1 MQDCVCTLLVGLKHY
16 ESPADSAADSAAMI
30 GTDNDDSMCN
40 ICLQEVDCRSEAFV
54 VLKCAHKFHECC
66 ATRYETVAKKTFFQ
80 SDSGDWLPCPKCKK
94 TMPDMLCEEA
104 NTLGSVIEVVE
115 APVKQQ
121 KYQQASERKRQKQ
134 QQDEDKA
141 APEDTETKT
150 TKQQNQQARKRDEAA
165 EAAASKRDE
174 DKEAAAANKRDEA
187 AEAAASKP
195 DEAAEASASKPD
207 EAADRA
213 ASKRDEDKEAAKAAA
228 SKRDEAA
235 KAAASKPDEAA
246 KAAASSSTPAK
257 KADELFGDCKLL
269 CEFAAIIATRIES
282 G

>member
-30 GTDNDDSMCN
+30 GTDNDDSMCS

-94 TMPDMLCEEA
+94 TVPDMLCEEA
-104 NTLGSVIEVVE
+104 NTLGSVIEVGE
-115 APVKQQ
+115 TPAKRQ

-174 DKEAAAANKRDEA
+174 DKEAA
-187 AEAAASKP
+187 
-195 DEAAEASASKPD
+195 
-207 EAADRA
+207 
-213 ASKRDEDKEAAKAAA
+213 KAAA

-246 KAAASSSTPAK
+246 KAAASGSTPAK
-257 KADELFGDCKLL
+257 KADELFGDCKLQP
-269 CEFAAIIATRIES
+269 